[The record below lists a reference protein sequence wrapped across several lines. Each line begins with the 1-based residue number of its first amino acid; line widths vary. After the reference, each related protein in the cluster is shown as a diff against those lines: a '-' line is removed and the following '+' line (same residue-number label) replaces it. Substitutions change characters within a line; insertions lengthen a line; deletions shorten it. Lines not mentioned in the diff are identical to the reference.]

1 MSQVL
6 RSKHIVVGVCGGIA
20 AFKVVALVSQLQK
33 AGALVDVVMTERA
46 SAFVSALSFSSLS
59 HRPVYEDLW
68 EPTGQ
73 AAARH
78 IELGREAD
86 LLVVVPAT
94 ANTIAK
100 LAHGIADTMLGAV
113 ALATTAPLL
122 VAPAMEQAMYRHPA
136 TQANL
141 ATLRSRGAMIVEP
154 EVGTLASGEVGA
166 GRLPEPETLVQAI
179 RQALGR
185 SGPLAGRRVVV
196 TAGGTQE
203 SIDPVRFIGNRSSG
217 LMGYALAE
225 EGRDRGAEVTLISGP
240 VSLAAPYGIELVR
253 VQTAL
258 EMRAAVL
265 AALGLGPAD
274 ERGVP
279 GAAAQ
284 TTPMSAD
291 ALVMAA
297 AVADYRVEHPASE
310 KMKKEPGG
318 DGMTLTLVRN
328 PDILADV
335 DEALKQVRNRPAGQ
349 PARLVRVGFA
359 AETTNLEA
367 YARAK
372 LASKGLDLLVANDV
386 SRADS
391 GFGTSTNK
399 VWLLHR
405 DGRVEDLAVLPK
417 AAVAEAIWERVQA
430 LLGSAPR
437 QAPGS

>member
-1 MSQVL
+1 MSQIL
-6 RSKHIVVGVCGGIA
+6 RNKHLVVGVCGGIA
-20 AFKVVALVSQLQK
+20 AFKAVALVSQLQK

-46 SAFVSALSFSSLS
+46 SEFVRALSFSALS
-59 HRPVYEDLW
+59 HRPVDDDLW

-78 IELGREAD
+78 IELGHEAD
-86 LLVVVPAT
+86 LLVIVPAT

-100 LAHGIADTMLGAV
+100 LAHGLADNMLGAV

-122 VAPAMEQAMYRHPA
+122 IAPAMEQAMYRHPA

-141 ATLRSRGAMIVEP
+141 AVLRERGAIIVEP

-166 GRLPEPETLVQAI
+166 GRLPEPETLMQAI

-185 SGPLAGRRVVV
+185 GGPLAGRRVVV

-203 SIDPVRFIGNRSSG
+203 PIDPVRFIGNRSSG

-225 EGRDRGAEVTLISGP
+225 EARDRGAEVKLISGP
-240 VSLAAPYGIELVR
+240 VSLTPPYGVTLVR

-258 EMRAAVL
+258 EIRAAVL
-265 AALGLGPAD
+265 AALGLEAPAGGSAG
-274 ERGVP
+274 ERSGSDV
-279 GAAAQ
+279 A
-284 TTPMSAD
+284 

-297 AVADYRVEHPASE
+297 AVADYRVEHPAAE
-310 KMKKEPGG
+310 KMKKEPGR
-318 DGMTLTLVRN
+318 DGIALTLVRN
-328 PDILADV
+328 PDILTDV
-335 DEALKQVRNRPAGQ
+335 DEALKQAEQHAAGS
-349 PARLVRVGFA
+349 PRRLVRVGFA

-372 LASKGLDLLVANDV
+372 LKSKGLDLLVANDV

-391 GFGTSTNK
+391 GFGTATNK

-405 DGRVEDLAVLPK
+405 DGQVEDLAVLPK
-417 AAVAEAIWERVQA
+417 TAVAGAIWERVQS
-430 LLGSAPR
+430 LLG
-437 QAPGS
+437 

>member
-1 MSQVL
+1 MEAWDAMAQVL
-6 RSKHIVVGVCGGIA
+6 HNKRLVVGVCGGIA
-20 AFKVVALVSQLQK
+20 AFKAVALVSQLQK

-46 SAFVSALSFSSLS
+46 GEFVGALSFSALS
-59 HRPVYEDLW
+59 HRPVYDDLW

-86 LLVVVPAT
+86 LLVIVPAT

-100 LAHGIADTMLGAV
+100 LAHGLADTMLGAV

-122 VAPAMEQAMYRHPA
+122 IAPAMEQAMYRHPA

-141 ATLRSRGAMIVEP
+141 ATLRARGALIVEP

-166 GRLPEPETLVQAI
+166 GRLPEPETLLQAI
-179 RQALGR
+179 CQALGR
-185 SGPLAGRRVVV
+185 AGPLAGRRVVV

-203 SIDPVRFIGNRSSG
+203 PIDPVRFIGNRSSG

-225 EGRDRGAEVTLISGP
+225 EARDRGASVTLIAGP
-240 VSLAAPYGIELVR
+240 VNLAAPYGVELVR

-265 AALGLGPAD
+265 AALGLGTPD
-274 ERGVP
+274 
-279 GAAAQ
+279 GAASDAGQGPDGSAQ
-284 TTPMSAD
+284 AAE

-297 AVADYRVEHPASE
+297 AVADYRVEHPAAE
-310 KMKKEPGG
+310 KMKKEPGTG
-318 DGMTLTLVRN
+318 GLALTLVRN

-335 DEALKQVRNRPAGQ
+335 DAALKLAGQ
-349 PARLVRVGFA
+349 AAGSARRLVRVGFA

-391 GFGTSTNK
+391 GFGTTTNK

-405 DGRVEDLAVLPK
+405 AGEVEDLAVLPK
-417 AAVAEAIWERVQA
+417 TAVAGVIWDRVQA
-430 LLGSAPR
+430 LLA
-437 QAPGS
+437 

>member
-1 MSQVL
+1 MSWTL
-6 RSKHIVVGVCGGIA
+6 RNKHLVVGVCGGIA
-20 AFKVVALVSQLQK
+20 AFKAVALVSQLQK

-46 SAFVSALSFSSLS
+46 SEFVSALSFSSLS
-59 HRPVYEDLW
+59 HRPVYDDLW

-78 IELGREAD
+78 IELGHEAD

-100 LAHGIADTMLGAV
+100 LAHGMADNMLSAV

-122 VAPAMEQAMYRHPA
+122 IAPAMEQGMYRHPA

-141 ATLRSRGAMIVEP
+141 ALLRSRGAIIVEP

-179 RQALGR
+179 CQALGR

-203 SIDPVRFIGNRSSG
+203 PIDPVRFIGNRSSG

-225 EGRDRGAEVTLISGP
+225 EARDRGAEVTLIAGP
-240 VSLAAPYGIELVR
+240 ISLAPLYGVETVR

-265 AALGLGPAD
+265 AALGL
-274 ERGVP
+274 
-279 GAAAQ
+279 AAGQSAG
-284 TTPMSAD
+284 TAAD

-297 AVADYRVEHPASE
+297 AVADYRVEHPAAE
-310 KMKKEPGG
+310 KMKKEAGV
-318 DGMTLTLVRN
+318 DGITLTLVRN

-335 DEALKQVRNRPAGQ
+335 DEALKQARQPWPQAGQ
-349 PARLVRVGFA
+349 NAGGPLRRLVRVGFA

-391 GFGTSTNK
+391 GFGTTTNK
-399 VWLLHR
+399 VWLLHQ
-405 DGRVEDLAVLPK
+405 DGHMEDLEVLPK
-417 AAVAEAIWERVQA
+417 TAVAGAIWDRVQV
-430 LLGSAPR
+430 LLE
-437 QAPGS
+437 

>member
-6 RSKHIVVGVCGGIA
+6 RNKHIVVGVCGGIA
-20 AFKVVALVSQLQK
+20 AFKAVALVSQLQK

-46 SAFVSALSFSSLS
+46 SEFVSALSFSSLS
-59 HRPVYEDLW
+59 HRPVYDDLW

-78 IELGREAD
+78 IELGREAN
-86 LLVVVPAT
+86 LLVIVPAT
-94 ANTIAK
+94 ANTIAR
-100 LAHGIADTMLGAV
+100 LAHGLADNMLGAV

-122 VAPAMEQAMYRHPA
+122 IAPAMEQAMYQHPA

-141 ATLRSRGAMIVEP
+141 ALLRERGALIVEP
-154 EVGTLASGEVGA
+154 EIGVLASGEVGA

-185 SGPLAGRRVVV
+185 GGPLAGRRVVV
-196 TAGGTQE
+196 TAGGTHE
-203 SIDPVRFIGNRSSG
+203 PIDPVRFIGNRSSG

-225 EGRDRGAEVTLISGP
+225 EARDRGADVALISGP
-240 VSLAAPYGIELVR
+240 VSLASPYGVAVTR

-258 EMRAAVL
+258 EMRRAVL
-265 AALGLGPAD
+265 AALGLSASRAD
-274 ERGVP
+274 LAGGQRSNTE
-279 GAAAQ
+279 A
-284 TTPMSAD
+284 AD

-297 AVADYRVEHPASE
+297 AVADYRVEHPAAE
-310 KMKKEPGG
+310 KIKKEPGAG
-318 DGMTLTLVRN
+318 GITLTLARN

-335 DEALKQVRNRPAGQ
+335 DEALKQTRQSAPGAVR
-349 PARLVRVGFA
+349 RLVRVGFA

-386 SRADS
+386 SRTDS
-391 GFGTSTNK
+391 GFGAATNK

-405 DGRVEDLAVLPK
+405 SGQVEDLDVLPK
-417 AAVAEAIWERVQA
+417 EAVAGVIWDRVQI
-430 LLGSAPR
+430 LLGESYP
-437 QAPGS
+437 

>member
-1 MSQVL
+1 MSEIL
-6 RSKHIVVGVCGGIA
+6 RNKRVVVGVCAGIA
-20 AFKVVALVSQLQK
+20 AFKAVALVSQLQK
-33 AGALVDVVMTERA
+33 AGALVDVIMTERA
-46 SAFVSALSFSSLS
+46 KEFVSALSFSSLS
-59 HRPVYEDLW
+59 HRPVYDDLW
-68 EPTGQ
+68 DPTGQ

-100 LAHGIADTMLGAV
+100 LAHGLADNMLGAV
-113 ALATTAPLL
+113 ALTTTAPLL
-122 VAPAMEQAMYRHPA
+122 IAPAMEQAMYRHPA

-141 ATLRSRGAMIVEP
+141 ATLRSRGALIVEP

-166 GRLPEPETLVQAI
+166 GRLPEPETLLQAI
-179 RQALGR
+179 GQALGR

-203 SIDPVRFIGNRSSG
+203 PIDPVRFIGNRSSG

-225 EGRDRGAEVTLISGP
+225 EARDRGAEVTLISGP
-240 VSLAAPYGIELVR
+240 VSLAALYGVELVR

-265 AALGLGPAD
+265 AALGLASSTQ
-274 ERGVP
+274 
-279 GAAAQ
+279 A
-284 TTPMSAD
+284 SAD

-297 AVADYRVEHPASE
+297 AVADYRVEHPAAE
-310 KMKKEPGG
+310 KMKKEAGG
-318 DGMTLTLVRN
+318 GGIALTLARN
-328 PDILADV
+328 PDILGDV
-335 DEALKQVRNRPAGQ
+335 DEALRRADSGR
-349 PARLVRVGFA
+349 RLVRVGFA

-372 LASKGLDLLVANDV
+372 LASKGLDMLVANDV

-405 DGRVEDLAVLPK
+405 DGQIEDLAVLPK
-417 AAVAEAIWERVQA
+417 AAVAAAIWERVQR
-430 LLGSAPR
+430 LLD
-437 QAPGS
+437 

>member
-1 MSQVL
+1 MTQVL
-6 RSKHIVVGVCGGIA
+6 HNKRLVVGVCGGIA
-20 AFKVVALVSQLQK
+20 AFKAVDLVSQLQK

-46 SAFVSALSFSSLS
+46 SEFVGALSFSALS
-59 HRPVYEDLW
+59 HRPVYDDLW

-100 LAHGIADTMLGAV
+100 LAHGIADNMLGAV
-113 ALATTAPLL
+113 ALATMAPLL

-141 ATLRSRGAMIVEP
+141 ATLRARGALIVEP
-154 EVGTLASGEVGA
+154 EVGTLASGEVGV
-166 GRLPEPETLVQAI
+166 GRLPEPETLLQAI

-185 SGPLAGRRVVV
+185 EGPLAGRRVVV

-203 SIDPVRFIGNRSSG
+203 PIDPVRFIGNRSSG

-225 EGRDRGAEVTLISGP
+225 EARDRGAQVTLISGP
-240 VSLAAPYGIELVR
+240 VSLAAPYGVEMARVR
-253 VQTAL
+253 TAL

-265 AALGLGPAD
+265 AALGLDAG
-274 ERGVP
+274 GV
-279 GAAAQ
+279 A
-284 TTPMSAD
+284 AD

-297 AVADYRVEHPASE
+297 AVADYRVEHPAAE

-318 DGMTLTLVRN
+318 GGLTLTLVRN

-335 DEALKQVRNRPAGQ
+335 NEALKHAADGAGR
-349 PARLVRVGFA
+349 RLVRVGFA

-372 LASKGLDLLVANDV
+372 LAPKGLDLLVANDV

-391 GFGTSTNK
+391 GFGAPTNK

-405 DGRVEDLAVLPK
+405 AGQVEDLAVLPK
-417 AAVAEAIWERVQA
+417 EDVAGVIWDRVQA
-430 LLGSAPR
+430 LLA
-437 QAPGS
+437 

>member
-1 MSQVL
+1 MEQVL
-6 RSKHIVVGVCGGIA
+6 HNKRLVVGVCGGIA
-20 AFKVVALVSQLQK
+20 AFKAVALVSQLQK
-33 AGALVDVVMTERA
+33 AGALVDVIMTEHA
-46 SAFVSALSFSSLS
+46 SEFVSALSFSSLS
-59 HRPVYEDLW
+59 HRPVYADLW

-86 LLVVVPAT
+86 LLVIVPAT

-100 LAHGIADTMLGAV
+100 LAHGMADNMLGAV

-185 SGPLAGRRVVV
+185 AGPLAGRRVVV

-203 SIDPVRFIGNRSSG
+203 PIDPVRFIGNRSSG

-225 EGRDRGAEVTLISGP
+225 EARDRGARVTLISGP
-240 VSLAAPYGIELVR
+240 VGLAPPYGVEMVR

-265 AALGLGPAD
+265 AALGLRA
-274 ERGVP
+274 P
-279 GAAAQ
+279 GSEPAAAGAG
-284 TTPMSAD
+284 PGDSAE

-297 AVADYRVEHPASE
+297 AVADYRVEHPAAE
-310 KMKKEPGG
+310 KMKKEPIFWRMWTKRSGKAQAVG
-318 DGMTLTLVRN
+318 WCAWASLRRR
-328 PDILADV
+328 PILRHMRAPSWHPRDWICWWQTMSAGRTV
-335 DEALKQVRNRPAGQ
+335 ALARPRTRSGCCIAAGRWKTWRCC
-349 PARLVRVGFA
+349 PRLM
-359 AETTNLEA
+359 
-367 YARAK
+367 
-372 LASKGLDLLVANDV
+372 
-386 SRADS
+386 
-391 GFGTSTNK
+391 
-399 VWLLHR
+399 W
-405 DGRVEDLAVLPK
+405 
-417 AAVAEAIWERVQA
+417 
-430 LLGSAPR
+430 
-437 QAPGS
+437 PG

>member
-1 MSQVL
+1 MAQVL
-6 RSKHIVVGVCGGIA
+6 RKKRIVVGVCGGIA
-20 AFKVVALVSQLQK
+20 AFKAVALVSQLQK

-46 SAFVSALSFSSLS
+46 SEFVSALSFSSLS
-59 HRPVYEDLW
+59 HRPVYADLW

-86 LLVVVPAT
+86 LLVIVPAT

-100 LAHGIADTMLGAV
+100 LAHGIADNMLGAV

-122 VAPAMEQAMYRHPA
+122 IAPAMEQQMYRHPA

-141 ATLRSRGAMIVEP
+141 AVLRERGAIIVEP
-154 EVGTLASGEVGA
+154 EVGKLASGEVGA

-185 SGPLAGRRVVV
+185 TGPLAGRRVVV

-203 SIDPVRFIGNRSSG
+203 AIDPVRFIGNRSSG

-225 EGRDRGAEVTLISGP
+225 EARDRGAGVVLISGP
-240 VSLAAPYGIELVR
+240 VNLAAPYGIEVVR
-253 VQTAL
+253 APTAL

-265 AALGLGPAD
+265 MALGLGQAD
-274 ERGVP
+274 GP
-279 GAAAQ
+279 GAPEQ
-284 TTPMSAD
+284 TAD

-297 AVADYRVEHPASE
+297 AVADYRVEHPAAE
-310 KMKKEPGG
+310 KLKKEPGSG
-318 DGMTLTLVRN
+318 GLALTLARN
-328 PDILADV
+328 PDILGDV
-335 DEALKQVRNRPAGQ
+335 DAALKQAEQRAGG
-349 PARLVRVGFA
+349 AARRLVRVGFA

-372 LASKGLDLLVANDV
+372 LEAKGLDLLVANDV

-391 GFGTSTNK
+391 GFGTVTNK

-405 DGRVEDLAVLPK
+405 DGQVEDLAVLPK
-417 AAVAEAIWERVQA
+417 TEVAAVIWERVEA
-430 LLGSAPR
+430 LLR
-437 QAPGS
+437 

>member
-1 MSQVL
+1 MEAWDAMSWTL
-6 RSKHIVVGVCGGIA
+6 RNKHLVVGVCGGIA
-20 AFKVVALVSQLQK
+20 AFKAVALVSQLQK

-46 SAFVSALSFSSLS
+46 SEFISALSFSSLS

-78 IELGREAD
+78 IELGHEAD
-86 LLVVVPAT
+86 LLVIVPAT

-100 LAHGIADTMLGAV
+100 LAHGMADNMLSAV

-122 VAPAMEQAMYRHPA
+122 IAPAMEQAMYRHPA

-141 ATLRSRGAMIVEP
+141 ALLRSRGAMIVEP

-185 SGPLAGRRVVV
+185 GGPLAGRRVVV

-203 SIDPVRFIGNRSSG
+203 PIDPVRFIGNRSSG

-225 EGRDRGAEVTLISGP
+225 EARDRGAEVTLIAGP
-240 VSLAAPYGIELVR
+240 ISLAPLYGVETVR

-265 AALGLGPAD
+265 AALGLEAPGVAAARA
-274 ERGVP
+274 RGGP
-279 GAAAQ
+279 GAA
-284 TTPMSAD
+284 AD

-297 AVADYRVEHPASE
+297 AVADYRVEHPAAE
-310 KMKKEPGG
+310 KIKKEAGG
-318 DGMTLTLVRN
+318 DGITLTLVRN
-328 PDILADV
+328 PDILANV
-335 DEALKQVRNRPAGQ
+335 DEALKQAEKNTAGQ
-349 PARLVRVGFA
+349 PRRLVRVGFA

-391 GFGTSTNK
+391 GFGTTTNK

-405 DGRVEDLAVLPK
+405 DGRLEDLDVLPK
-417 AAVAEAIWERVQA
+417 TAVAGAIWDRVQA
-430 LLGSAPR
+430 LLG
-437 QAPGS
+437 

>member
-1 MSQVL
+1 MEQVL
-6 RSKHIVVGVCGGIA
+6 HNKRLVVGVCGGIA
-20 AFKVVALVSQLQK
+20 AFKAVALVSQLQK
-33 AGALVDVVMTERA
+33 AGALVDVIMTEHA
-46 SAFVSALSFSSLS
+46 SEFVSALSFSSLS
-59 HRPVYEDLW
+59 HRPVYADLW

-86 LLVVVPAT
+86 LLVIVPAT

-100 LAHGIADTMLGAV
+100 LAHGMADNMLGAV

-185 SGPLAGRRVVV
+185 AGPLAGRRVVV

-203 SIDPVRFIGNRSSG
+203 PIDPVRFIGNRSSG

-225 EGRDRGAEVTLISGP
+225 EARDRGARVTLISGP
-240 VSLAAPYGIELVR
+240 VGLAPPYGVEMVR

-265 AALGLGPAD
+265 AALGLRA
-274 ERGVP
+274 P
-279 GAAAQ
+279 GSEPAAAGAG
-284 TTPMSAD
+284 PGDSAE

-297 AVADYRVEHPASE
+297 AVADYRVEHPAAE
-310 KMKKEPGG
+310 KMKKEPGSG
-318 DGMTLTLVRN
+318 GMALTLVRN

-335 DEALKQVRNRPAGQ
+335 DEALRQGASR
-349 PARLVRVGFA
+349 RLVRVGFA

-391 GFGTSTNK
+391 GFGTTTNK

-405 DGRVEDLAVLPK
+405 GGQVEDLAVLPK
-417 AAVAEAIWERVQA
+417 ADVAGVIWDRVQA
-430 LLGSAPR
+430 LLA
-437 QAPGS
+437 